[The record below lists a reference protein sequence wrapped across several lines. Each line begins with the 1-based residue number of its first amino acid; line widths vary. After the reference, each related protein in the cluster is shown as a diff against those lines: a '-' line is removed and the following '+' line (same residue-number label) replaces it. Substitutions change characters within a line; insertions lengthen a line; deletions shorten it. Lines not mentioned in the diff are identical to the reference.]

1 MLGGA
6 DATALPPGKDVFMI
20 VKERK
25 GKETIAAISTAQ
37 APGGIGIVRI
47 SGPQARQVADR
58 VFRSPKGKKVADAP
72 GYTALYGWVYEGE
85 EKLDEAIALVFA
97 SPASFTGEDVVELSC
112 HGGVFMM
119 RRVLEAVLEAGAAPA
134 GPGEFTRRAFLNGKI
149 GLTEAEAVMQVISA
163 QGLQSARAARAGKE
177 GALERKIVSI
187 REALIDAA
195 AHLAAWADYPD
206 DDVPQVDEK
215 ELLAAL
221 REAKKELDRLLRQ
234 FDAGRAIREGVDTVI
249 VGRPNVGKSTLM
261 NLLAGCERSI
271 VTQYAGTTRDVVEDT
286 VVLGDI
292 LLRLADTAGIRDTDD
307 PVESIGVNIA
317 KNRLQHAQLVL
328 AVFDASVPLEQEDW
342 GLIQE
347 LSQAPA
353 VAVINKTDLEPKM
366 ELASIEKAFSQV
378 VFISARNGEGLEEL
392 QRACA
397 QVLDTASLNPAE
409 GMLYT
414 ERQRDDA
421 KQALAC
427 VEEALGAMEVGMT
440 LDAVTVSVEGA
451 VSALLELTGERATE
465 AVVDSVFAQFCVG
478 K

>member
-1 MLGGA
+1 MRRLFQWER
-6 DATALPPGKDVFMI
+6 DVFMI
-20 VKERK
+20 LKERK
-25 GKETIAAISTAQ
+25 GKDTIAAISTAQ

-112 HGGVFMM
+112 HGGVFVM

-134 GPGEFTRRAFLNGKI
+134 GPGEFTRRAFLNGKM

-221 REAKKELDRLLRQ
+221 REAQKELDRLLRQ

-328 AVFDASVPLEQEDW
+328 AVFDASVPLEEEDRE
-342 GLIQE
+342 LIQE
-347 LSQAPA
+347 LSQVPA

-366 ELASIEKAFSQV
+366 ELASIQKAFSQV

-427 VEEALGAMEVGMT
+427 VEEALGAMELGMT

>member
-1 MLGGA
+1 MRRLFQWER
-6 DATALPPGKDVFMI
+6 DVFMI
-20 VKERK
+20 LKERK
-25 GKETIAAISTAQ
+25 GKDTIAAISTAQ

-112 HGGVFMM
+112 HGGVFIM

-134 GPGEFTRRAFLNGKI
+134 GPGEFTRRAFLNGKM

-221 REAKKELDRLLRQ
+221 REAQKELDRLLRQ

-328 AVFDASVPLEQEDW
+328 AVFDASVPLEEEDRE
-342 GLIQE
+342 LIQE
-347 LSQAPA
+347 LSQVPA

-366 ELASIEKAFSQV
+366 ELASIQKAFSQV

-427 VEEALGAMEVGMT
+427 VEEALGAMELGMT

>member
-1 MLGGA
+1 MRRLFQWERN
-6 DATALPPGKDVFMI
+6 VFMI
-20 VKERK
+20 LKERK
-25 GKETIAAISTAQ
+25 GKDTIAAISTAQ

-58 VFRSPKGKKVADAP
+58 VFRSPKGKKIGDAP

-112 HGGVFMM
+112 HGGVFIM

-134 GPGEFTRRAFLNGKI
+134 GPGEFTRRAFLNGKM

-221 REAKKELDRLLRQ
+221 REAQKELDRLLRQ

-328 AVFDASVPLEQEDW
+328 AVFDASVPLEEEDRQ
-342 GLIQE
+342 LMQE
-347 LSQAPA
+347 LSQVPA

-366 ELASIEKAFSQV
+366 ELASIQKAFSQV

-397 QVLDTASLNPAE
+397 QVLDTTSLNPAE

-427 VEEALGAMEVGMT
+427 VEEALGAMELGMT